1 MDRLMFPPPTAT
13 LCVALFGAV
22 GVVVVVP
29 VVVVVVVVTVLPC
42 PSIEAT
48 AVCVNKK
55 AGAEIDAI
63 MRMLIAAMITG
74 PA

>member
-13 LCVALFGAV
+13 LCVALLGAV
-22 GVVVVVP
+22 GVVVVP
-29 VVVVVVVVTVLPC
+29 VVVVTVLPC

>member
-13 LCVALFGAV
+13 LCVALLGAV
-22 GVVVVVP
+22 GVVVVP
-29 VVVVVVVVTVLPC
+29 VVVVTVLPC

-63 MRMLIAAMITG
+63 MRMLIAAMIIG

>member
-13 LCVALFGAV
+13 LCVALLGAV

-29 VVVVVVVVTVLPC
+29 VVVVVTVLPC

>member
-13 LCVALFGAV
+13 LCVALLGAV
-22 GVVVVVP
+22 GVVVVP
-29 VVVVVVVVTVLPC
+29 VVVVTVLPC

-63 MRMLIAAMITG
+63 MRMLITAMIIG